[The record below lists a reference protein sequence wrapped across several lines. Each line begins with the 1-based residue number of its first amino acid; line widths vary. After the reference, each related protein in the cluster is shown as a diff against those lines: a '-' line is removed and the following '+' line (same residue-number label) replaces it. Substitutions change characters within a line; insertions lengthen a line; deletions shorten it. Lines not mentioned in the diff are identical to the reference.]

1 MSIRT
6 FAVAAVAAGVTA
18 AAAVGIGAAL
28 AASDGDNEGASQPV
42 TFEVVENGT
51 RFAFDE
57 APVFDDGMPGYGN
70 PFVTEGYIYEAGTL
84 ADGGGVNPDGS
95 PTHPDAVIGTWIC
108 EGTLIGDGARTES
121 GPWVVSTQVFDFV
134 DFDGDDAV
142 ITNGVEIPAVGE
154 EVQRAIVGGT
164 GEHVGASG
172 VQRQVLEGFND
183 SAGVNLSVTFEPAAA

>member
-1 MSIRT
+1 MNTRRLAVT
-6 FAVAAVAAGVTA
+6 AATVAVTAVAAVGV
-18 AAAVGIGAAL
+18 GAAF
-28 AASDGDNEGASQPV
+28 AASDDDNDEASQPF
-42 TFEVVENGT
+42 TFEVAENGT

-57 APVFDDGMPGYGN
+57 APVFDDGLPGYGN

-121 GPWVVSTQVFDFV
+121 GPWVVSTQVFDF
-134 DFDGDDAV
+134 DELDGDDAV
-142 ITNGVEIPAVGE
+142 ITNGVEISDIGE

-164 GEHVGASG
+164 GEHVGAAG
-172 VQRQVLEGFND
+172 VQRQVLEAFND
-183 SAGVNLSVTFEPAAA
+183 SAGVNLSVTLEPAGA